1 MKTTR
6 EKIEVMQAYE
16 KGEQIQI
23 YCSDTNEW
31 EDVESTLLWDWVNF
45 DYRIKSKNSDKL
57 IKFKFKDGDIL
68 FATSLNSWI
77 LIYKENEDKKKIY
90 KYVAVPVC
98 TFDTSIYINDAPLFN
113 KEDISEI
120 RFATEEE
127 KQKLFDILKE
137 NNYHWNAK
145 TKTLEKLVGPK
156 FKVGDVVQHDDYKVR
171 ITEVNTDD
179 NLYGYELLLDLG
191 IGSIPFS
198 KQDCWELAPNKFD
211 ITTLKPFDKVLVR
224 TNKFDPSWTID
235 FYDGYRPKIG
245 GSFTPF
251 AVTGGNYFQ
260 QCIPYKGN
268 EHLLG
273 TTNDCDD
280 FYKTW

>member
-1 MKTTR
+1 MTTTQ
-6 EKIEVMQAYE
+6 EKIEIMEAYE
-16 KGEQIQI
+16 RGEKIQS
-23 YCSDTNEW
+23 YDPYTDEWYDTEIPG
-31 EDVESTLLWDWVNF
+31 WDWTNF
-45 DYRIKSKNSDKL
+45 DYRVKSEFS
-57 IKFKFKDGDIL
+57 DGDIL
-68 FATSLNSWI
+68 FLETKHSWI
-77 LIYKENEDKKKIY
+77 FIFKENENKEYIY
-90 KYVAVPVC
+90 NYVAVPAF
-98 TFDTSIYINDAPLFN
+98 TTDFSIFITDSPLCF
-113 KEDISEI
+113 KENVSKI
-120 RFATEEE
+120 RLATEEE
-127 KQKLFDILKE
+127 KQRLFHAIKI
-137 NNYHWNAK
+137 NRYHWDAK

-171 ITEVNTDD
+171 ITEVNTDY
-179 NLYGYELLLDLG
+179 NLYRYESLIDME
-191 IGSIPFS
+191 IGCIPFS

-235 FYDGYRPKIG
+235 FYDGYRPKLG

-260 QCIPYKGN
+260 QCIPYEGN

-280 FYKTW
+280 FYKTWE